1 MRKILVVM
9 IILLFTAGGLA
20 FGQVDVTQLDTY
32 QDAFDQF
39 ALGVANVLP
48 MASTVG
54 LQWSDAYIGQLP
66 HLGFGVTAGFASI
79 PLNTVVDSL
88 SLLEDLTGVSASEL
102 YAEEPFATMKNYGLG
117 LPFPAATT
125 DLRIGGL
132 GLPFD
137 IGFKFGMLPAFARDE
152 IRRAVPEIQQLDY
165 LLWGADIRMAL
176 IKERKRS
183 IVPDITVGGGYNYFR
198 GKLAM
203 GGIID
208 DFQMN
213 GIILPDADQVSADD
227 QSTWEDADTYTN
239 TYDVNFDSPEV
250 GFQWESHVI
259 DFKAQISKKLLLLFT
274 PYAGVGAS
282 YGRSRAGGGIY
293 SGMTVSGDGNYDD
306 LDRDLQNAIEIYE
319 QITAAGM
326 DPADYGME
334 DLSGMTIPDP
344 SVADGFVV
352 NQWVNGWGFRVYGG
366 LSINLWVL
374 KIDASIMYDILAQS
388 LGAQAGV
395 RLQF

>member
-1 MRKILVVM
+1 MKRFLLVFMILM
-9 IILLFTAGGLA
+9 FTAGGLA
-20 FGQVDVTQLDTY
+20 FGQLDVTQLDTY

-54 LQWSDAYIGQLP
+54 LQWSDAYIGQFP
-66 HLGFGVTAGFASI
+66 HLGFGVSAGFASI
-79 PLNTVVDSL
+79 PLNTIVDSL
-88 SLLEDLTGVSASEL
+88 SLLEGLTGVSATDIF
-102 YAEEPFATMKNYGLG
+102 AQEPFATMSNYGLG
-117 LPFPAATT
+117 LPFPAATA
-125 DLRIGGL
+125 DLRIGGF

-137 IGFKFGMLPAFARDE
+137 IGLKFGMLPAFARDE
-152 IRRAVPEIQQLDY
+152 IQRAVPEIQQLDY

-176 IKERKRS
+176 VKERKRS
-183 IVPDITVGGGYNYFR
+183 IIPDITIGGGYNYFR
-198 GKLAM
+198 GKIAM
-203 GGIID
+203 GGILPG
-208 DFQMN
+208 FSMS
-213 GIILPDADQVSADD
+213 GITLPDAGQVSADD
-227 QSTWEDADTYTN
+227 PSTWDQADTATN
-239 TYDVNFDSPEV
+239 TYSVDFTSPEV

-259 DFKAQISKKLLLLFT
+259 DFKAQVSKKVLLLFT

-293 SGMTVSGDGNYDD
+293 SGMSVSGDGTYDD
-306 LDRDLQNAIEIYE
+306 LNQDLQNAIEIYN
-319 QITAAGM
+319 QIVASGG

-374 KIDASIMYDILAQS
+374 KIDASIMYDILGRS
-388 LGAQAGV
+388 LGAQAGI